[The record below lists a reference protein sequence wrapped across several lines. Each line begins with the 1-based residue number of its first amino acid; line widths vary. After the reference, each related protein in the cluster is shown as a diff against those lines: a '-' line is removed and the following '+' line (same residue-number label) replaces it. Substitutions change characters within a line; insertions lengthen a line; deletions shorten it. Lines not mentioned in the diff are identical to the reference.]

1 MSLIYNEFEGSEKNG
16 NDEELKMEKME
27 IDSKPKKKKT
37 KKRKTKSKNEEEQKE
52 EEPKEEDKKE
62 EEKKGEEIINS
73 KEKLNDKY
81 DTSMEGLEIPLLNN
95 NINNGSLMLTEL
107 LDIDNNNNKDDLNNS
122 NNNTNNKTLNI
133 TDNNN
138 FNNNNNSS
146 FLKKKLDNIKLPKNL
161 KNDITS
167 GIEKSHIEI
176 HNDFK
181 NDLLNISNKKTN
193 LNDIISLNKSNGN
206 IFLTG
211 VEKISKEN
219 LKKLKKLKL
228 EEKNIKK
235 NIAKINTNTKII
247 EDGLSLKNNLVDE
260 NIRKSQLKNMND
272 LKENFI
278 TKLIKVN
285 QKIELI
291 LNEEKMS
298 QKGKKRL
305 NLENLDE
312 AQEEYNL
319 HLKKLK
325 QEQDLNKA
333 KFDSDLKIAYEKH
346 QKYCDQLELE
356 KSGKLESL
364 IKERKETERKAILK
378 RKKEADEIMEKS
390 KKYLNEKFTKKA
402 NDYRYYQLKE
412 QFENNERKL
421 IDKVNMQKKEPL
433 VTQQELKELSDKIK
447 EQKKLLGED
456 ADEKKKQLIKL
467 WSYRSQTLPT
477 YKHPL
482 TVKLEEELALKNQK
496 NEDDKKKRE
505 CNDLEKRNYQ
515 PPKVVTSQKLKSQ
528 RETRKDKVD
537 RESVMKTELNNKKRL
552 DKLKFSPIVSP
563 KNLKIIQEELNQEL
577 NNGFEFDIKSLLQK
591 KKKKILKPIRILN
604 PKPDKPI
611 DYLTQMIIE
620 KENNKAKL
628 MHEKTEES
636 FDIKTNLNNKLLSRN
651 EGKEENILEALKMVK
666 AQTENIDNKV
676 QQKKQMLKLNGGYLN
691 NPKLGDE
698 VGDLLIE
705 SIQTKLN
712 IMNKLN
718 GE

>member
-37 KKRKTKSKNEEEQKE
+37 KKRKTKVKHEEEQKE

-161 KNDITS
+161 KHDITS

-433 VTQQELKELSDKIK
+433 VKKQELKELSDKIK

-604 PKPDKPI
+604 LKPDKPI

>member
-1 MSLIYNEFEGSEKNG
+1 MSLIYNEFEGSDKNG
-16 NDEELKMEKME
+16 NDEELKMEKVE
-27 IDSKPKKKKT
+27 INSKSKKKKPKKKKSRT
-37 KKRKTKSKNEEEQKE
+37 KQEKE
-52 EEPKEEDKKE
+52 NKEKE
-62 EEKKGEEIINS
+62 TINS
-73 KEKLNDKY
+73 KEKINDKY

-107 LDIDNNNNKDDLNNS
+107 LDIDNNNNKEDLNNS

-138 FNNNNNSS
+138 NFNNNNSSS

-193 LNDIISLNKSNGN
+193 INDILALNKSNGN

-247 EDGLSLKNNLVDE
+247 EDGLSLKNNLVEE

-291 LNEEKMS
+291 LNEEKLS

-325 QEQDLNKA
+325 KEQDLNKA
-333 KFDSDLKIAYEKH
+333 KFDSDLKMAYEKH

-390 KKYLNEKFTKKA
+390 KKYLNEKFSKKE

-421 IDKVNMQKKEPL
+421 IDKINMQKKEPL

-447 EQKKLLGED
+447 EQKKLLGDD
-456 ADEKKKQLIKL
+456 AEEKKKQLIKL

-537 RESVMKTELNNKKRL
+537 RESVMQTELNNKKRL

-620 KENNKAKL
+620 KENKAKL
-628 MHEKTEES
+628 RQEKTEES
-636 FDIKTNLNNKLLSRN
+636 FDIKNNLNNKLLSRN

-691 NPKLGDE
+691 NPQLGDE

>member
-1 MSLIYNEFEGSEKNG
+1 MSLIYNEFEGSDKNG
-16 NDEELKMEKME
+16 NNEELKMEKMLV
-27 IDSKPKKKKT
+27 DSKNKKRKKT
-37 KKRKTKSKNEEEQKE
+37 KRKSTAKQ
-52 EEPKEEDKKE
+52 E
-62 EEKKGEEIINS
+62 EEKKEEIIDSN
-73 KEKLNDKY
+73 EKKNDKY

-107 LDIDNNNNKDDLNNS
+107 LDIDNNNNNKDDLNNS
-122 NNNTNNKTLNI
+122 NNNINNKTLNI

-138 FNNNNNSS
+138 NVNNDNNNNDNNNNNYNDNNNSS

-167 GIEKSHIEI
+167 GIEKSHRDI
-176 HNDFK
+176 HDDFR
-181 NDLLNISNKKTN
+181 NDLLNISNKKKD
-193 LNDIISLNKSNGN
+193 LNDILSLNKSNGN

-211 VEKISKEN
+211 VNKISKEN
-219 LKKLKKLKL
+219 LKMLKKLKL

-247 EDGLSLKNNLVDE
+247 ENGLSLKNDLVDE

-272 LKENFI
+272 LKDNFI

-285 QKIELI
+285 QKIEII
-291 LNEEKMS
+291 LNEEKLS
-298 QKGKKRL
+298 QKSKKRI

-312 AQEEYNL
+312 TQEEYNS

-325 QEQDLNKA
+325 QEQNLNKA
-333 KFDSDLKIAYEKH
+333 KFDSDLKSAYEKH

-356 KSGKLESL
+356 KSGKLQSL
-364 IKERKETERKAILK
+364 IKERKEEERKVILK
-378 RKKEADEIMEKS
+378 RKKEADEILEKT
-390 KKYLNEKFTKKA
+390 KKYLNEKFTKKE

-421 IDKVNMQKKEPL
+421 LDKINMQKKEPL
-433 VTQQELKELSDKIK
+433 VTQQEIKELSKKIK

-456 ADEKKKQLIKL
+456 AEEKKKQLIKL

-482 TVKLEEELALKNQK
+482 TAKLEEELALKNQK
-496 NEDDKKKRE
+496 NEDEKKKRE

-537 RESVMKTELNNKKRL
+537 RESVMQTELNNKKRL

-563 KNLKIIQEELNQEL
+563 KNLKIIQEELNQKL
-577 NNGFEFDIKSLLQK
+577 NNGFEFDIKSLLEK

-611 DYLTQMIIE
+611 DYLTQMIIDKE
-620 KENNKAKL
+620 KNKAKL
-628 MHEKTEES
+628 MQEKTEES
-636 FDIKTNLNNKLLSRN
+636 FDIKNNLKNKLLSRN